1 MADIN
6 LLVPKIL
13 KWEGGFVNNPLDA
26 GGATNMGVTLAAWQH
41 LGHPA
46 ATEEDI
52 KSLTQDD
59 FKVVLRQYWNQW
71 QADQIV
77 NQSMAEILV
86 DWVWGSGIWGI
97 KIPQQ
102 ILGVVAD
109 GQVGAHTLAAINAA
123 NQADLFNKLF
133 EARQNFLNQI
143 VDNNPTQKVFLQGWL
158 NRLNDYQFNDS
169 AIA

>member
-13 KWEGGFVNNPLDA
+13 KWEGGYVNNPFDK
-26 GGATNMGVTLAAWQH
+26 GGATNMGVTLATWQH
-41 LGHPA
+41 LGHPT
-46 ATEEDI
+46 ATEDDI
-52 KSLTQDD
+52 KNLTQDD
-59 FKVVLRQYWNQW
+59 FKMVLRQYWNQW

-77 NQSMAEILV
+77 NQSIAEILV

-109 GQVGAHTLAAINAA
+109 GQVGAHTLAAINSA